1 MKRLLKYLS
10 VTIISALLVFSN
22 INYLKA
28 ASATISVSSS
38 TSQIVVGNTFTVT
51 IKISSST
58 ALGSWEF
65 TPSYDTGKFKLVSGE
80 TPVVGYADNGN
91 VKSKSYTYKFKA
103 IGTGSGSITVKS
115 YGAYSWKE
123 EKLSISKGSKTVKV
137 ITQKELEASYSKNNN
152 LKSLS
157 VDGLK
162 LDPSFD
168 KDTTSY
174 KVEADSNTTSVNIK
188 ASVEDSKS
196 KVSGSGTKDVYEGE
210 NKFNITVTAQNGS
223 TKTYTIIVNVIDPN
237 PIEVNIN
244 DQKYTVV
251 KRESILEDVEDFERT
266 TATIN
271 DQKIPVFYN
280 KTNDFTL
287 VGLKDSEGELNYFL
301 YDKDTN
307 SYSNYNEVKLNEFKI
322 YPLTI
327 DKKFSED
334 YKPSK
339 TTIGTV
345 EFDSLKIDNSD
356 YSIIHAKDLSTGK
369 DDYYK
374 YDSKTNTM
382 IRYTDEDTQS
392 YKKELEEYKKLILFL
407 GAESVLIIFI
417 LICILISK
425 LGKNK
430 KRKKKLKEL
439 QAQNNKEEKIK
450 KEENEIKNV
459 KKEEKSD
466 KIEKEINIKDN
477 VKVEK
482 SISEEL
488 KKEEKNKPEEK
499 EEAKE
504 TKEEIKESK
513 KDKKKEQKEKKKKD
527 KETK

>member
-1 MKRLLKYLS
+1 MKRVLKYLS
-10 VTIISALLVFSN
+10 ITIISALLAFSN

-28 ASATISVSSS
+28 ASASISIS
-38 TSQIVVGNTFTVT
+38 TSLSNNQIVVGKTFTVT

-65 TPSYDTGKFKLVSGE
+65 TPSYDTSKFKLVSGK
-80 TPVVGYADNGN
+80 TPVAAWADNGN
-91 VKSKSYTYKFKA
+91 VKSKSYSYEFKA
-103 IGTGSGSITVKS
+103 IGTGSGTITVKS
-115 YGAYSWKE
+115 YGAYDWDEK
-123 EKLSISKGSKTVKV
+123 KLSISKGSKTVKV

-162 LDPSFD
+162 LDPAFN

-196 KVSGSGTKDVYEGE
+196 KVSGTGKKSVYEGE

-244 DQKYTVV
+244 NQKYTVV

-266 TATIN
+266 TTTIN

-287 VGLKDSEGELNYFL
+287 VGLKNSEGELEYFL
-301 YDKDTN
+301 YDKNTN
-307 SYSNYNEVKLNEFKI
+307 SYSYYNEVKLNEFKI
-322 YPLTI
+322 YPLKI

-345 EFDSLKIDNSD
+345 EFDSLKLDNSD

-369 DDYYK
+369 DDYYT

-382 IRYTDEDTQS
+382 IRYTDEDTES
-392 YKKELEEYKKLILFL
+392 YKNELEEYKKLILFL

-439 QAQNNKEEKIK
+439 ENQNKKEEKIK
-450 KEENEIKNV
+450 KEEKETKNV

-488 KKEEKNKPEEK
+488 KKEEKVETKK
-499 EEAKE
+499 EEQ
-504 TKEEIKESK
+504 EEIKESK
-513 KDKKKEQKEKKKKD
+513 KDKKKDKKEKKKKD
-527 KETK
+527 KEIK